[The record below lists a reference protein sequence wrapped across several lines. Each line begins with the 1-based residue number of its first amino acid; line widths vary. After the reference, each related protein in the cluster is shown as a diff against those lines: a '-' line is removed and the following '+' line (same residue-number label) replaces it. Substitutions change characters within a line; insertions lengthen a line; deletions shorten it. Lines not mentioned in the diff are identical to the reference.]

1 MSSSRRSSPSRPTDT
16 AGRCPTCGGA
26 RVVRVRE
33 DVVLRVRGRRHKIPD
48 VLHERCQAC
57 GERIFGI
64 EVAGRFDAAVL
75 RGRSK
80 RVA

>member
-1 MSSSRRSSPSRPTDT
+1 MT
-16 AGRCPTCGGA
+16 
-26 RVVRVRE
+26 E
-33 DVVLRVRGRRHKIPD
+33 DVVLRVHGHRHRIPD
-48 VLHERCQAC
+48 VPHECCKAC

-75 RGRSK
+75 KGRSK

>member
-1 MSSSRRSSPSRPTDT
+1 MSSSRRSSRSRR
-16 AGRCPTCGGA
+16 AGKAGTCPRCGAA
-26 RVVRVRE
+26 RVVPVME
-33 DVVLRVRGRRHKIPD
+33 DVVLRVHGHRHRIPD
-48 VLHERCQAC
+48 VPHERCQGC

-75 RGRSK
+75 KGRSK